1 MRTYHVAVI
10 VGSLREASLNRKFAK
25 ALQSLAPEHL
35 KLELLSPAQLPLYNE
50 EADGNEVPEVLRFR
64 EAIRAAD
71 AVLIVSPEYNRS
83 MTAVLKNAL
92 DQGSRPWGQ
101 NAWAGKPVA
110 LAGVSPGAAGT
121 SMAQQH
127 TRNVLSFLDMRAMSQ
142 PEMFLQAKEGMFNE
156 DGSLSDRSAAFAQKF
171 LNAFGDWV
179 IDHLGREK
187 P

>member
-1 MRTYHVAVI
+1 MRTYQVAVI
-10 VGSLREASLNRKFAK
+10 VGSLRQASLNRKFAQ
-25 ALQSLAPEHL
+25 ALQGLAPEHL
-35 KLELLSPAQLPLYNE
+35 KLELLSVAELPLYNE

-64 EAIRAAD
+64 EAVRAAD

-127 TRNVLSFLDMRAMSQ
+127 TRNVLSYLDMRAMSQ
-142 PEMFLQAKEGMFNE
+142 PEMFLQAKEDMFHA
-156 DGSLSDRSAAFAQKF
+156 DGSLSDRSAVFAQKF
-171 LNAFGDWV
+171 LSAFGTWV
-179 IDHLGREK
+179 FDHLGDK
-187 P
+187 QP